1 MAQDVDDV
9 DALSGAV
16 AVVENWVREFKSQ
29 RLASGPFTKRDRT
42 NGLRRIGKSAAVLC
56 QPLNGRDMLRH

>member
-9 DALSGAV
+9 DTLSGAI

-29 RLASGPFTKRDRT
+29 R
-42 NGLRRIGKSAAVLC
+42 
-56 QPLNGRDMLRH
+56 